1 VKKLLIVD
9 DHRMFAD
16 GIRFLMEHRTD
27 YEVIGVLHRG
37 QDTLPFLARQA
48 VDIILLDI
56 DLPDLSGFVLARD
69 IRLAHPAVGILAL
82 SMLSDMQ
89 SIDRMM
95 EAGATGYCIKSAG
108 LDELLLAIRLVDEGN
123 RYLPGEYFRQRNA
136 QQESISRH
144 ALTGR
149 ETEVIRQIV
158 AGASTRQIADQLYL
172 SVRTVETHRKN
183 IYRKLGVHT
192 NVELVQY
199 ARKHQLL

>member
-1 VKKLLIVD
+1 MIVD

-16 GIRFLMEHRTD
+16 GIRFLMEQRTE

-37 QDTLPFLARQA
+37 LDTLPFLIRQA
-48 VDIILLDI
+48 VDIVLLDI
-56 DLPDLSGFVLARD
+56 DLPDVSGFVLAGT
-69 IRLAHPAVGILAL
+69 IRQNHPALKILAL
-82 SMLSDMQ
+82 SMLGDVQ

-95 EAGATGYCIKSAG
+95 EAGATGYCIKNAG
-108 LDELLLAIRLVDEGN
+108 LDELLLAIRTVDKGEI
-123 RYLPGEYFRQRNA
+123 YLPVEYFSQRNA
-136 QQESISRH
+136 HQDSVSRH
-144 ALTGR
+144 ALTER

-158 AGASTRQIADQLYL
+158 DGASTRQIADQLCL
-172 SVRTVETHRKN
+172 SARTVETHRKN